1 VPADLQPVHVQLP
14 PGRTEDRLPGERLR
28 EGNIPQRELQEGEAT
43 YPDHAEP
50 RKSVLTKLETE
61 FELQAK
67 AQELLTYM
75 VFLNQTRVY
84 VEPEDI
90 ETLIQNDFIGMSEIL
105 NE

>member
-1 VPADLQPVHVQLP
+1 
-14 PGRTEDRLPGERLR
+14 
-28 EGNIPQRELQEGEAT
+28 
-43 YPDHAEP
+43 
-50 RKSVLTKLETE
+50 VLKKLETE